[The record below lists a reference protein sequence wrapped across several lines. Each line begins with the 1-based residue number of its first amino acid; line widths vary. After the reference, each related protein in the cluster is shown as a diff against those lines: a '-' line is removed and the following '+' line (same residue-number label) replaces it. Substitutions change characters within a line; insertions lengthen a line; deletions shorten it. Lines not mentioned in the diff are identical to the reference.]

1 MIKRL
6 EQLGYTLVCTPQLNI
21 VTFYVDNAHNVMNQ
35 LETKGFIVSVSRRF
49 KNALRIVIN
58 NHLSIDLID
67 KFVEMLITI
76 DVKEMS
82 Q

>member
-1 MIKRL
+1 
-6 EQLGYTLVCTPQLNI
+6 
-21 VTFYVDNAHNVMNQ
+21 MNQ

-58 NHLSIDLID
+58 NHLNIDLID

-76 DVKEMS
+76 DVKETS